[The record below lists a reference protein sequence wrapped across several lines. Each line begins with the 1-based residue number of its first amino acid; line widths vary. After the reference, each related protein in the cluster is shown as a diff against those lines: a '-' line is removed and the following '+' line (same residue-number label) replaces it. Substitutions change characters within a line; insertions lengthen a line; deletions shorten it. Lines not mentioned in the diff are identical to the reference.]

1 MFDRNMR
8 EAYQKVQPSA
18 GLRNRVLQLETEYG
32 RPKTRRIASR
42 RLLVSA
48 ACFAILLGTAGLLFR
63 GNPSIRVWSGGTP
76 LSEKPAVVQTVGQG
90 PGKVRA
96 EAFIMPANAQAEVLL
111 LLEIDSGS
119 AEIHADQG
127 ILFLEEAFAEDAA
140 ASLKISGKTAVYWKM
155 PEPAAGQIPRL
166 YISARGQ
173 HAVVTVEKTEDGYA
187 AILQEE

>member
-32 RPKTRRIASR
+32 RQKTRRIASR

-76 LSEKPAVVQTVGQG
+76 LSEKPAVVQTVGQLSLIHIL
-90 PGKVRA
+90 PAVRR
-96 EAFIMPANAQAEVLL
+96 VL
-111 LLEIDSGS
+111 
-119 AEIHADQG
+119 
-127 ILFLEEAFAEDAA
+127 
-140 ASLKISGKTAVYWKM
+140 
-155 PEPAAGQIPRL
+155 
-166 YISARGQ
+166 
-173 HAVVTVEKTEDGYA
+173 
-187 AILQEE
+187 